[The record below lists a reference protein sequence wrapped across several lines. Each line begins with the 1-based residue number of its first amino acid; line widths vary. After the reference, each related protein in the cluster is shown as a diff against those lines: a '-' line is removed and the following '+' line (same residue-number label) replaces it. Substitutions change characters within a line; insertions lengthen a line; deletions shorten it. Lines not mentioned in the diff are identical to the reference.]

1 MASEAT
7 EWQEDYL
14 KIALLW
20 VDKPSFVRALIH
32 PGFKPKSDHPTIG
45 GTLLFN
51 TIYSIVMIIYMVV
64 IIATYQGTRKE
75 KKDAWGVAGPG
86 SGFSFFV
93 ILLFNSIFHIMRY
106 KIWESPMTVK
116 ARISAIPPP
125 QRSQDEVH
133 ALTYYKLNAFLG
145 GTVWVS
151 IGVLAFAIV
160 GFPIGEMMA
169 ALFIRE
175 LMSASIERICGNKVC
190 NSQAEAIILGVL
202 GTGTIQFADN
212 CSGDMVLKPSM
223 LKALKWKD
231 TKIRDEI
238 KAATDTF
245 EVALQIFDLDN
256 CQPAAI
262 KRSGLELLA
271 NNDEAD
277 IKGLMASFKEFGD
290 EIKSKMG
297 DMSV

>member
-1 MASEAT
+1 
-7 EWQEDYL
+7 
-14 KIALLW
+14 
-20 VDKPSFVRALIH
+20 
-32 PGFKPKSDHPTIG
+32 
-45 GTLLFN
+45 
-51 TIYSIVMIIYMVV
+51 
-64 IIATYQGTRKE
+64 
-75 KKDAWGVAGPG
+75 
-86 SGFSFFV
+86 
-93 ILLFNSIFHIMRY
+93 
-106 KIWESPMTVK
+106 
-116 ARISAIPPP
+116 
-125 QRSQDEVH
+125 
-133 ALTYYKLNAFLG
+133 
-145 GTVWVS
+145 
-151 IGVLAFAIV
+151 
-160 GFPIGEMMA
+160 
-169 ALFIRE
+169 
-175 LMSASIERICGNKVC
+175 
-190 NSQAEAIILGVL
+190 
-202 GTGTIQFADN
+202 
-212 CSGDMVLKPSM
+212 M